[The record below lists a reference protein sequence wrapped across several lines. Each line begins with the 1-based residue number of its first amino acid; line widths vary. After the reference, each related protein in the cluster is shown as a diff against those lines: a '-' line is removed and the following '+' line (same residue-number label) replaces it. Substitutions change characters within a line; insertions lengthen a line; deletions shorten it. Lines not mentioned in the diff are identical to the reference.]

1 MDYFL
6 FLSALLLGL
15 SAGVCLSGRA
25 NSGNFEQARRP
36 LGLFFAGAALLN
48 LWNLIWQGFPAMAAE
63 AWGVDALESL
73 AAGFALLAAAR
84 LAGKRAAWA
93 APVFAVAAA
102 ALLFLFRPDDARF
115 WLRWILWLP
124 SVGILALVV
133 ANCEAGS
140 RKFTSLTLSAGLLA
154 LAFADPSQGYS
165 TSLPRTGGV
174 GSEGW
179 PALLGGL
186 LLAVR
191 IAGISAVLVSSW
203 LIFRRTDHPF
213 EDPQRDSRARIFAYL
228 LALILAVG
236 WPAANLVSNS
246 AETTWRK
253 QLAHEAMLAAAGFSP
268 AEFAGLAAAETD
280 LDKTAYQHIKSKL
293 RLICHS
299 SKNYRFAYLMTLRMG
314 APVFLADSAPPGS
327 DDESHPGDRYEEGSA
342 HFLSAFS
349 TLQAMTEGPER
360 DKWGFWISGLAP
372 VPGVTIN
379 GAPVVLGLDCDAGDW
394 HQRMAWLRFGV
405 MGVVLVVVLLA
416 VGSFVVV
423 DVTERSRERQAASEE
438 RLRLSLQGAN
448 LAGWEIGQNSQ
459 TIRLDGAWNALI
471 GSPAEGVEWDL
482 ATFLGII
489 HPDEREAAEGAFRSL
504 VAGAVET
511 MELEFRIKRPSGSY
525 GWALCRGKSAGGG
538 THQGSGGF
546 VLDISGRKE
555 AHEQQLLQGAALESA
570 ANAIVICSPG
580 GTIEWVNPAFEQL
593 TGYSKEEALGKTP
606 RILKSGLH
614 EASFY
619 ADLWRTI
626 RAGQVWSSEIIN
638 RRKDGSLFTED
649 ITITP
654 LKDAKGRITRF
665 IAVKQDITARKQAE
679 QKLASLALEEAAQQS
694 RFLTLLTNME
704 EAVLVEDRERNIT
717 FANPSFVKMF
727 GVPSADLL
735 GRSCPELVLEA
746 SPLFVDS
753 DRFKNSIEAAV
764 HFSRPAL
771 EEMFETVD
779 QRFLARDF
787 VPIKQ
792 GDSLHG
798 YLWQYRDVTRQRRNH
813 LLLEAIADVGQLVL
827 STPLNTAK
835 AWRDLISLLGAKIGV
850 DQVRVLRVVEGENVP
865 CSRFTVRA
873 EWARPGWCPD
883 SAAANEDQD
892 NADASSLPAGM
903 ASELSCGRSVHDSG
917 ADPTAAVLADVGAGS
932 FLYLP
937 LIVEGRFWGALG
949 LHHGGSAYVWQEEE
963 TALLETVAR
972 LISSRLD
979 LQRSE
984 SALIAAKEA
993 ADLANRAK
1001 STFLATMSHEIRTPL
1016 NAVIGMTSL
1025 LLTTKL
1031 DEQQRD
1037 YTSTAAASS
1046 ESLLELINDVL
1057 DYSKIDAGH
1066 IEVEQV
1072 PFVLADAVVEPL
1084 EILSPMASGKGLELS
1099 YYLDPTLPPGIVG
1112 DRTRLKQV
1120 LLNLLSNAVKFTS
1133 QGEVSLHVGRVAGD
1147 NSRVRFAVSDTGIGI
1162 APEVQEKLFKPFVQA
1177 DSSVTRRF
1185 GGTGLGLAICR
1196 RLVELMNGQIVV
1208 ESTENQGSTFSFS
1221 LPLKEG
1227 VLEVSPDPADPV
1239 ASPAGINVLIV
1250 DDNLANRRFLHEQTK
1265 LWGMHPVSVGSGA
1278 DALKAMPGTPPFQL
1292 VLTDFQ
1298 MPEMDGLTLAKRLR
1312 GLAPGPE
1319 PRILLL
1325 SSVMEAVPP
1334 DAEPLLDG
1342 VLTKPLRP
1350 ALLKQAIARALGGLP
1365 HQDLIHEQQPERT
1378 SQTMRILVAEDN
1390 LTNQKVL
1397 KLMFRKLGLAPRI
1410 VSNGREAVEAVKEG
1424 GYDLVFLDV
1433 QMAVLDGLEAARE
1446 IRGYFAAKPVRPE
1459 LVAITANAFKEDRES
1474 CFAAGMDFYIPKPI
1488 TLDRLREAVEG
1499 AAERQRNQVGA
1510 S

>member
-25 NSGNFEQARRP
+25 ASGNFEQARRS
-36 LGLFFAGAALLN
+36 LGAFFSGAALLN
-48 LWNLIWQGFPAMAAE
+48 LWSLVWQGFPAQPVQTWGAE
-63 AWGVDALESL
+63 VIEPL
-73 AAGFALLAAAR
+73 AAALALLAAAR
-84 LAGKRAAWA
+84 LAGRSAARMA
-93 APVFAVAAA
+93 LIFPLATA
-102 ALLFLFRPDDARF
+102 ALLFLFRPEEAAF
-115 WLRWILWLP
+115 WLRWIVWLP
-124 SVGILALVV
+124 SVAALALVV
-133 ANCEAGS
+133 FRSDAGS
-140 RKFTSLTLSAGLLA
+140 RRIASLTLSAGLLA
-154 LAFADPSQGYS
+154 LAIADPSQGY
-165 TSLPRTGGV
+165 LGNIPDAGGAKADW
-174 GSEGW
+174 W
-179 PALLGGL
+179 PAILVGL
-186 LLAVR
+186 TLIGRLV
-191 IAGISAVLVSSW
+191 GISAVLVSCW
-203 LIFRRTDHPF
+203 LLFRRIDHPF

-228 LALILAVG
+228 LALILAAG
-236 WPAANLVSNS
+236 WPAANMVSDS
-246 AETTWRK
+246 AEKTWRE
-253 QLAHEAMLAAAGFSP
+253 QLAQEAMLAAAGFSP
-268 AEFAGLAAAETD
+268 SEFAGLVAQDPD
-280 LDKTAYQHIKSKL
+280 LDKTAYQQMKT
-293 RLICHS
+293 RLHLLCS
-299 SKNYRFAYLMTLRMG
+299 SSESYRFAYLMTLRGG
-314 APVFLADSAPPGS
+314 APVFLADSEPPGS
-327 DDESHPGDRYEEGSA
+327 ADESQPGEEYQDASE
-342 HFLSAFS
+342 HFLSAFYS
-349 TLQAMTEGPER
+349 MKAMTEGPETDR
-360 DKWGFWISGLAP
+360 WGTWISGLAP
-372 VPGVTIN
+372 VPGVTIA
-379 GAPVVLGLDCDAGDW
+379 GSTVVLGLDCDAGDW
-394 HQRMAWLRFGV
+394 QLRLARLRFIV

-448 LAGWEIGQNSQ
+448 LAGWEIAPNSE
-459 TIRLDGAWNALI
+459 TIRLDGAWNALV
-471 GSPAEGVEWDL
+471 GTAADGVELDCGK
-482 ATFLGII
+482 FFEII
-489 HPDEREAAEGAFRSL
+489 HPDDREVVEAAFRPL
-504 VAGAVET
+504 FAGAAGT
-511 MELEFRIKRPSGSY
+511 MELEFRIKRPGGSH
-525 GWALCRGKSAGGG
+525 GWVLCRGKCGGGG

-570 ANAIVICSPG
+570 ANAIVICSPC
-580 GTIEWVNPAFEQL
+580 GTIEWVNPAFERL
-593 TGYSKEEALGKTP
+593 TGYSKDEALGKTP

-619 ADLWRTI
+619 ADLWKTVH
-626 RAGQVWSSEIIN
+626 AGHVWSSEITN

-654 LKDAKGRITRF
+654 LKDSKGRITRF
-665 IAVKQDITARKQAE
+665 IAVKQDITERKDAE

-704 EAVLVEDRERNIT
+704 EAVLVEDRERKIT
-717 FANPSFVKMF
+717 FANPAFVKMF

-746 SPLFVDS
+746 SHLFVDS
-753 DRFKNSIEAAV
+753 DRFKKSIEAAV
-764 HFSRPAL
+764 RSSNPAL

-792 GDSLHG
+792 DDSLHG
-798 YLWQYRDVTRQRRNH
+798 YLWQYRDITRQRRNH
-813 LLLEAIADVGQLVL
+813 ILLEAIAEVGQLIL
-827 STPLNTAK
+827 GTPLNTAK
-835 AWRDLISLLGAKIGV
+835 AWTDLLSLLGAKIGV
-850 DQVRVLRVVEGENVP
+850 DQLRILRLAESEGDSP
-865 CSRFTVRA
+865 LRFTVRA
-873 EWARPGWCPD
+873 EWDRQGLTGTATSSDERKAPDPGT
-883 SAAANEDQD
+883 
-892 NADASSLPAGM
+892 LPPAVV
-903 ASELSCGRSVHDSG
+903 SKLSRGRSIHDSG
-917 ADPTAAVLADVGAGS
+917 ADPTAPALAAMGAKS

-937 LIVEGRFWGALG
+937 LIVEGRLWGALG
-949 LHHGGSAYVWQEEE
+949 LHHCEAAYAWQEEE

-1037 YTSTAAASS
+1037 YTSTVAASS

-1072 PFVLADAVVEPL
+1072 PFVLADVVVEPL
-1084 EILSPMASGKGLELS
+1084 EILSPLASDKGLELS
-1099 YYLDPTLPPGIVG
+1099 YYLDPTLPSAIVG

-1133 QGEVSLHVGRVAGD
+1133 KGEVSLHVGREAGD
-1147 NSRVRFAVSDTGIGI
+1147 NSRVRFGVRDTGIGI
-1162 APEVQEKLFKPFVQA
+1162 APDVQEKLFKPFVQA

-1196 RLVELMNGQIVV
+1196 RLVELMDGHISI
-1208 ESTENQGSTFSFS
+1208 ESAENQGSTFSFS
-1221 LPLKEG
+1221 LPFRKG
-1227 VLEVSPDPADPV
+1227 VIEASPDVGAAPA
-1239 ASPAGINVLIV
+1239 SLAGIRVLIV
-1250 DDNLANRRFLHEQTK
+1250 DDNRSNRLFLHEQTK
-1265 LWGMHPVSVGSGA
+1265 LWGTHPADVGSGA
-1278 DALKAMPGTPPFQL
+1278 EALEAMPGEPPFQL

-1312 GLAPGPE
+1312 GLPSGPGL
-1319 PRILLL
+1319 RILLL
-1325 SSVMEAVPP
+1325 SSIMEAVPP
-1334 DAEPLLDG
+1334 ESKSLLDG

-1350 ALLKQAIARALGGLP
+1350 ALLKQAIARALGRLP
-1365 HQDLIHEQQPERT
+1365 HQDRAPEKKPEET
-1378 SQTMRILVAEDN
+1378 SQQMRILVAEDN
-1390 LTNQKVL
+1390 PTNQKVL
-1397 KLMFRKLGLAPRI
+1397 TLMFRKLGLTPRM
-1410 VSNGREAVEAVKEG
+1410 VSNGREAVEAVKSDV
-1424 GYDLVFLDV
+1424 YDLIFLDV
-1433 QMAVLDGLEAARE
+1433 QMTVLDGLQAARE
-1446 IRGYFAAKPVRPE
+1446 IRSYFTDKPVRPE
-1459 LVAITANAFKEDRES
+1459 LVALTANAFKEDRES

-1499 AAERQRNQVGA
+1499 ASERHRSQGGA